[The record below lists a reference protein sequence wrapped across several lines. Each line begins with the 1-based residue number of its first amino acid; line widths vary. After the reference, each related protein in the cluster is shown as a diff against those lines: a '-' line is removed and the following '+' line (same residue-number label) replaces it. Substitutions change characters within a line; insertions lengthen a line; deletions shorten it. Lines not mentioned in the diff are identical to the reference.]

1 MNRRT
6 VSAVS
11 AVVVAI
17 LGAVLLITYVNA
29 ADERAM
35 ANLDPVE
42 VLVASAPISQGTAAE
57 DLATLVVVEE
67 IPSAAVGPAPVRSL
81 AELEGLVAATD
92 IQVGEQLLAGR
103 FASPLDM
110 QKFGG
115 IPVPE
120 GLHQVTVPLDS
131 ARVVGGTITP
141 GDLVGV
147 FASFDFEPPVT
158 HLVLDK
164 ILVTRV
170 QGGLNPSATGSS
182 SSEGSDDEAST
193 SASDDPSAAPVHDG
207 SAMVTLAVP
216 ARAAETIVFG
226 AEHGTIWLSIVD
238 PEAPAD
244 GIRIVD
250 PGNVYE

>member
-1 MNRRT
+1 MSRRLI
-6 VSAVS
+6 AGL
-11 AVVVAI
+11 AAGLVAL

-42 VLVASAPISQGTAAE
+42 VLVASGPIGQGTAAE
-57 DLATLVVVEE
+57 DLATLVAVEE

-92 IQVGEQLLAGR
+92 IQPGEQLLAGR
-103 FASPLDM
+103 FVSPLDM

-120 GLHQVTVPLDS
+120 GLHQVTLPFDS

-147 FASFDFEPPVT
+147 FISIDGRT
-158 HLVLDK
+158 HLALDK

-170 QGGLNPSATGSS
+170 QGGLTPSSAGSPS
-182 SSEGSDDEAST
+182 SNGTDGEASA
-193 SASDDPSAAPVHDG
+193 SASDDPSAAPVHEG
-207 SAMVTLAVP
+207 NAMVTLVVN
-216 ARAAETIVFG
+216 ARDAETLVFAAENG
-226 AEHGTIWLSIVD
+226 SIWLTIVD
-238 PEAPAD
+238 PATPT
-244 GIRIVD
+244 GGTRIVD

>member
-1 MNRRT
+1 MSRRLI
-6 VSAVS
+6 AGL
-11 AVVVAI
+11 AAGLVAL
-17 LGAVLLITYVNA
+17 LGAILLITYVNA

-42 VLVASAPISQGTAAE
+42 VLVASTPIVQGTPAE

-81 AELEGLVAATD
+81 AELEGMVAATD
-92 IQVGEQLLAGR
+92 LQAGEQLLIGR
-103 FASPLDM
+103 FATPLEM
-110 QKFGG
+110 QAFGG
-115 IPVPE
+115 IPVPP

-131 ARVVGGTITP
+131 PRVVGGTVTP
-141 GDLVGV
+141 GDRVGV
-147 FASFDFEPPVT
+147 FISVDDRT
-158 HLVLDK
+158 HLTLDK

-170 QGGLNPSATGSS
+170 QGGLNPSAAGSPS
-182 SSEGSDDEAST
+182 PKGTDDDSKT

-207 SAMVTLAVP
+207 GAMVTLAVP

>member
-1 MNRRT
+1 MSRRLI
-6 VSAVS
+6 AGL
-11 AVVVAI
+11 AAGLVAL

-35 ANLDPVE
+35 ANLDPVD
-42 VLVASAPISQGTAAE
+42 VLVASAPIGQGTPAE

-81 AELEGLVAATD
+81 AELAGMVAATD
-92 IQVGEQLLAGR
+92 IQASEQLLIGR
-103 FASPLDM
+103 FATPLEM
-110 QKFGG
+110 QAFGG
-115 IPVPE
+115 IPVPP

-131 ARVVGGTITP
+131 PRVVGGTVTP
-141 GDLVGV
+141 GDRVGV
-147 FASFDFEPPVT
+147 FISVDDRT
-158 HLVLDK
+158 HLTLDK

-170 QGGLNPSATGSS
+170 QGGLNPSTSGSADTTGSDADAATNT
-182 SSEGSDDEAST
+182 SDPA
-193 SASDDPSAAPVHDG
+193 AAPVHDG
-207 SAMVTLAVP
+207 GAMVTLAVP

>member
-1 MNRRT
+1 MSRRLI
-6 VSAVS
+6 AGL
-11 AVVVAI
+11 AAGLVAL
-17 LGAVLLITYVNA
+17 LGAILLITYVHS

-42 VLVASAPISQGTAAE
+42 VLVASAPIGQGTPAE
-57 DLATLVVVEE
+57 DLASLVVVEE

-81 AELEGLVAATD
+81 AELAGMVAATD
-92 IQVGEQLLAGR
+92 IQAGEQLLIGR

-115 IPVPE
+115 IPVPK

-147 FASFDFEPPVT
+147 FASFNFEPPVT

-170 QGGLNPSATGSS
+170 QGGLNPSTSSSADATGS
-182 SSEGSDDEAST
+182 DADAATNT
-193 SASDDPSAAPVHDG
+193 SDPSAAPVHDG
-207 SAMVTLAVP
+207 GAMVTLAVP